1 MSVTTAPITRHR
13 GVRGP
18 LLITGLAIAAGLA
31 LLASLF
37 IGSVGLAP
45 DAVLGALAG
54 HGSALAHTLVIDLR
68 LPRALAAFST
78 GALLGLAGALMQVL
92 LRNPLADPYVLG
104 VSGGAATGALIALLA
119 GLTTTIATGTA
130 FAGALLSTLIVFVL
144 AHGRGSWA
152 PARLLLTGIV
162 MAAGWGA
169 VVSLLLALSPDA
181 TLRSMLFWMMGDLAY
196 RSAWQIPLF
205 VLAATLALSLPF
217 ARTLN
222 VLARG
227 DLPAR
232 ALGVPVKAINIAIYV
247 AASLITAVAV
257 VEAGTI
263 GFVGLIV
270 PHMIRL
276 SAGSD
281 HRVVLPGAALGGG
294 LLLTVADLLARSVA
308 APRAL
313 PVGVITA
320 AVGVPLF
327 LYLLLRTRSLR

>member
-1 MSVTTAPITRHR
+1 MAVAGVSTVHSTVRR
-13 GVRGP
+13 GA
-18 LLITGLAIAAGLA
+18 LLVLILALGAAAA

-37 IGSVGLAP
+37 IGSVNVSPQDVMG
-45 DAVLGALAG
+45 VLAG
-54 HGSALAHTLVIDLR
+54 HGTALDRTLVLDLR

-104 VSGGAATGALIALLA
+104 VSGGAATGALVALLA
-119 GLTTTIATGTA
+119 GLGTMAATGTA
-130 FAGALLSTLIVFVL
+130 FAGAMVSTLVVFVL

-152 PARLLLTGIV
+152 PTRLLLTGIV

-169 VVSLLLALSPDA
+169 VVSLLLALSPNA

-196 RSAWQIPLF
+196 RSAWQLPLLVMVAALF
-205 VLAATLALSLPF
+205 LAMPF

-227 DLPAR
+227 ELPAR
-232 ALGVPVKAINIAIYV
+232 ALGVPVQAINIGIYLM
-247 AASLITAVAV
+247 ASLITAVAV

-276 SAGSD
+276 TGGAD
-281 HRVVLPGAALGGG
+281 HRLVLPGAALGGG
-294 LLLTVADLLARSVA
+294 LLLTVADMVARSVA

-320 AVGVPLF
+320 AIGVPLF
-327 LYLLLRTRSLR
+327 LYLLLRTRTLR

>member
-1 MSVTTAPITRHR
+1 MKAEACVPPRAAGRAM
-13 GVRGP
+13 
-18 LLITGLAIAAGLA
+18 LLVAGLGLAAAAA

-37 IGSVGLAP
+37 IGSVALSP
-45 DAVLGALAG
+45 PAVLAALGG
-54 HGSALAHTLVIDLR
+54 HGSPLAHTLVIDLR

-119 GLTTTIATGTA
+119 GLGTAAATGTA
-130 FAGALLSTLIVFVL
+130 FAGALASTLIVFVL

-152 PARLLLTGIV
+152 PTRLLLTGIV

-196 RSAWQIPLF
+196 RSAWQAPLL
-205 VLAATLALSLPF
+205 VLAAALALALPF

-227 DLPAR
+227 ELPAR
-232 ALGVPVKAINIAIYV
+232 ALGVPVQAVNVGIYLT
-247 AASLITAVAV
+247 ASLVTAVAV
-257 VEAGTI
+257 VQAGTI

-276 SAGSD
+276 SGGSD
-281 HRVVLPGAALGGG
+281 HRLVLPGAALGGG
-294 LLLTVADLLARSVA
+294 LLLTVADMLARSVA

-313 PVGVITA
+313 PVGIITA
-320 AVGVPLF
+320 AIGVPLF

>member
-1 MSVTTAPITRHR
+1 MNELPQAGASARARIA
-13 GVRGP
+13 
-18 LLITGLAIAAGLA
+18 LIAALAGACALA
-31 LLASLF
+31 LAGSLF
-37 IGSVGLAP
+37 VGSVALDP
-45 DAVLGALAG
+45 VRVFSALAG
-54 HGSALAHTLVIDLR
+54 HGTPLTHTLVIELR
-68 LPRALAAFST
+68 LPRSLAAFAT

-104 VSGGAATGALIALLA
+104 VSGGAATGALLALLA
-119 GLTTTIATGTA
+119 GLGTAAATGTA
-130 FAGALLSTLIVFVL
+130 FAGALASTLIVFVL

-152 PARLLLTGIV
+152 PTRLLLTGVV

-169 VVSLLLALSPDA
+169 VISLLLVLSPDT

-196 RSAWQIPLF
+196 RSAWLVPLI
-205 VLAATLALSLPF
+205 VLVATLAVALPF

-227 DLPAR
+227 DTSAR
-232 ALGVPVKAINIAIYV
+232 ALGVPVRAVSVGLYLV
-247 AASLITAVAV
+247 ASLITAVAV

-270 PHMIRL
+270 PHMVRL
-276 SAGSD
+276 AGGAD

-294 LLLTVADLLARSVA
+294 LLLTVADLIARSVA

-320 AVGVPLF
+320 AVGVPVF
-327 LYLLLRTRSLR
+327 LYLLLRTRSPG

>member
-1 MSVTTAPITRHR
+1 MSMKAAETGHHPAGR
-13 GVRGP
+13 GA
-18 LLITGLAIAAGLA
+18 LLILALAAGAAAA

-37 IGSVGLAP
+37 IGSVTVDPAHVLT
-45 DAVLGALAG
+45 VLGG
-54 HGSALAHTLVIDLR
+54 HGNPLDRTLVLDLR

-119 GLTTTIATGTA
+119 GLGTTAATGTA
-130 FAGALLSTLIVFVL
+130 FAGALVSTLIVFVL

-152 PARLLLTGIV
+152 PTRLLLTGIV
-162 MAAGWGA
+162 LAAGWGA
-169 VVSLLLALSPDA
+169 IVSLLLALSPDA

-196 RSAWQIPLF
+196 RSAWQLPLAIM
-205 VLAATLALSLPF
+205 AAALLVVLPF

-227 DLPAR
+227 ELPAR
-232 ALGVPVKAINIAIYV
+232 ALGVPVQAINIGIYLT
-247 AASLITAVAV
+247 ASLITAVAV

-276 SAGSD
+276 TGGAD

-294 LLLTVADLLARSVA
+294 LLLTVADMVARSVA

-320 AVGVPLF
+320 AIGVPLF
-327 LYLLLRTRSLR
+327 LYLLLRTRTLK

>member
-1 MSVTTAPITRHR
+1 MSRTPAV
-13 GVRGP
+13 
-18 LLITGLAIAAGLA
+18 LLLVLLA
-31 LLASLF
+31 LVALALSV
-37 IGSVGLAP
+37 SVGSTGSDPLALWQRVVV
-45 DAVLGALAG
+45 DHDTVARAIVF
-54 HGSALAHTLVIDLR
+54 DLR
-68 LPRALAAFST
+68 LPRAITAFAT
-78 GALLGLAGALMQVL
+78 GAALALAGVLMQVL

-119 GLTTTIATGTA
+119 GLGTTAATGTA
-130 FAGALLSTLIVFVL
+130 FAGALVSTLVVFVL

-152 PARLLLTGIV
+152 PTRLLLTGIV

-196 RSAWQIPLF
+196 RSAWQLPLL
-205 VLAATLALSLPF
+205 VMIAALLIAMPF

-227 DLPAR
+227 ELPAR
-232 ALGVPVKAINIAIYV
+232 ALGVPVQAINIGIYLM
-247 AASLITAVAV
+247 ASLITAVAV

-276 SAGSD
+276 TGGAD
-281 HRVVLPGAALGGG
+281 HRLVLPGAALGGG
-294 LLLTVADLLARSVA
+294 LLLTVADMVARSVA

-320 AVGVPLF
+320 AIGVPLF
-327 LYLLLRTRSLR
+327 LYLLLRTRALK

>member
-1 MSVTTAPITRHR
+1 M
-13 GVRGP
+13 
-18 LLITGLAIAAGLA
+18 TGLLRPGDPSRNRSALLCTLAAACALA
-31 LLASLF
+31 LLGSLF
-37 IGSVGLAP
+37 VGSVE
-45 DAVLGALAG
+45 LGPAQVFAALGG
-54 HGSALAHTLVIDLR
+54 HGTPLARTLVLDLR
-68 LPRALAAFST
+68 LPRSLAAFTT

-104 VSGGAATGALIALLA
+104 VSGGAATGALLALLA
-119 GLTTTIATGTA
+119 GLGTAAATGTA
-130 FAGALLSTLIVFVL
+130 FAGALASTLIVFVL

-152 PARLLLTGIV
+152 PTRLLLTGVV

-169 VVSLLLALSPDA
+169 VISLLLVLSPNT

-196 RSAWQIPLF
+196 RSAWIVPLI
-205 VLAATLALSLPF
+205 VLAVTLAIALPY

-227 DLPAR
+227 DVSAR
-232 ALGVPVKAINIAIYV
+232 ALGVPVRSVSVGIYL

-270 PHMIRL
+270 PHMVRL
-276 SAGSD
+276 AGGSD
-281 HRVVLPGAALGGG
+281 HRLVLPGAALGGG
-294 LLLTVADLLARSVA
+294 LLLTIADLIARSVA

-320 AVGVPLF
+320 AVGVPVF
-327 LYLLLRTRSLR
+327 LYLLLSTHGPR

>member
-1 MSVTTAPITRHR
+1 MAAELAYSVHRPIRR
-13 GVRGP
+13 GAALV
-18 LLITGLAIAAGLA
+18 LILAIGAAAA
-31 LLASLF
+31 LLMSLF
-37 IGSVGLAP
+37 VGSVYVTPG
-45 DAVLGALAG
+45 AVLAALTG
-54 HGSALAHTLVIDLR
+54 HGNALDHTLVLDLR

-119 GLTTTIATGTA
+119 GLGTTAATGTA
-130 FAGALLSTLIVFVL
+130 FAGALVSTLIVFVL

-152 PARLLLTGIV
+152 PTRLLLTGIV

-196 RSAWQIPLF
+196 RSAWHLPL
-205 VLAATLALSLPF
+205 VVMMAALLIAMPF

-227 DLPAR
+227 ELPAR
-232 ALGVPVKAINIAIYV
+232 ALGVPVQAVNIGIYLL
-247 AASLITAVAV
+247 ASLITAVAV

-276 SAGSD
+276 TGGAD
-281 HRVVLPGAALGGG
+281 HRLVLPGAALGGG
-294 LLLTVADLLARSVA
+294 LLLTVADMVARSVA

-320 AVGVPLF
+320 AIGVPLF
-327 LYLLLRTRSLR
+327 LYLLLRTRTLK

>member
-1 MSVTTAPITRHR
+1 MAVTVSGMARRPAGR
-13 GVRGP
+13 GS
-18 LLITGLAIAAGLA
+18 LLVLALAIGAAAA

-37 IGSVGLAP
+37 IGSVTVIPSHVL
-45 DAVLGALAG
+45 AVLGG
-54 HGSALAHTLVIDLR
+54 HGSALDRTLVLDLR

-119 GLTTTIATGTA
+119 GLGTTAATGTA
-130 FAGALLSTLIVFVL
+130 FAGALVSTLIVFVL

-152 PARLLLTGIV
+152 PTRLLLTGIV
-162 MAAGWGA
+162 LAAGWGA

-196 RSAWQIPLF
+196 RSAWQLPLA
-205 VLAATLALSLPF
+205 VMAAALLVVMPF

-227 DLPAR
+227 ELPAR
-232 ALGVPVKAINIAIYV
+232 ALGVPVQAINVGIYLT
-247 AASLITAVAV
+247 ASLITAVAV

-276 SAGSD
+276 TGGAD
-281 HRVVLPGAALGGG
+281 HRLVLPGAALGGG
-294 LLLTVADLLARSVA
+294 LLLTVADMVARSVA

-320 AVGVPLF
+320 AIGVPLF
-327 LYLLLRTRSLR
+327 LYLLLRTRTLK